1 MQFQSLLRA
10 SACVFAL
17 ASAAPALADEA
28 DSADAQ
34 TIVVTAPRLTTTP
47 TDAALAPGSGPATAP
62 DAAAF
67 IARLPG
73 AALVENGVLSG
84 QVQLRGMF
92 GERVLLRIN
101 GQHFATGGPNAMDPA
116 MHYAPMV
123 LVDRIELARGI
134 SPVRD
139 GPALAGGVN
148 VALKEV
154 RFGSSGSLAPQADV
168 TAQYRAADDSF
179 AAGGMVG
186 LANDRLRL
194 GVIASHER
202 GDDTRFPGGRIG
214 GTAYDRAVYGVQ
226 AGLRAG
232 PGELSLE
239 YRRQETGRAGNPPFA
254 MDIVYFHTDF
264 LRAGFKGQLADTVRL
279 VVHAHY
285 AGVDHRMN
293 NYSLRPA
300 PAPSAARQSDT
311 AARTLAA
318 GLALEIGSDT
328 RHLRLGADYEHV
340 DKQFQLYNPNTPA
353 FSIFPLDQARAS
365 RVGGYAEWR
374 GGLGPVEVE
383 AGVRVDAHMAATDA
397 PRFGTGVPAGPANLA
412 RAFAAADRH
421 WTGTTV
427 DGALRLWADMG
438 ADLGALTPRLT
449 LAHKNRVPSLV
460 ERFSWLPTEA
470 SGGLADGNIYVGN
483 VQLKAER
490 AWLAEVG
497 VDWQSNTAYARPAL
511 FWRRVHDYIQGAAYD
526 ATPGV
531 LDSPVEMVAAAS
543 GDATPLRF
551 ANVEAELW
559 GADVAFGT
567 KLAGPLR
574 LDGVASWVRG
584 RRVDIADPLY
594 RIAPASVRLALGW
607 DGARW
612 GLSLEGEGVAAQGR
626 VSATNSEQRSAGYVT
641 ASLHGHAL
649 LRDGVRI
656 DAGIENLFDRHY
668 VEHLSGYNRNG
679 FGDVTVGARLPGAG
693 RSAYLRLRVAFGG

>member
-1 MQFQSLLRA
+1 MPFHSLLRA
-10 SACVFAL
+10 SACLFAL
-17 ASAAPALADEA
+17 AAAAPAFADEA
-28 DSADAQ
+28 DADAR

-47 TDAALAPGSGPATAP
+47 TAEVVTANSQPATAP

-73 AALVENGVLSG
+73 AALVDNGVLSG

-92 GERVLLRIN
+92 GERILLRIN
-101 GQHFATGGPNAMDPA
+101 GQHFASGGPNAMDPA

-139 GPALAGGVN
+139 GPGLGGGVN
-148 VALKEV
+148 VSLKEV
-154 RFGSSGSLAPQADV
+154 RFAEGGSLAPQLDA
-168 TAQYRAADDSF
+168 TAQYRSADDSF
-179 AAGGMVG
+179 AIGGLAG
-186 LANDRLRL
+186 LANDKVRL
-194 GVIASHER
+194 GVFASREE

-214 GTAYDRAVYGVQ
+214 GTSYNRAVYGVQ

-232 PGELSLE
+232 PGELSVE

-264 LRAGFKGQLADTVRL
+264 LRAGFKGDLADGVRL
-279 VVHAHY
+279 DVHAHY
-285 AGVDHRMN
+285 AGVAHRMN

-300 PAPSAARQSDT
+300 PAPSATRQSDT
-311 AARTLAA
+311 TARTLGT
-318 GLALEIGSDT
+318 GLALEIGTDT
-328 RHLRLGADYEHV
+328 RHIRLGADFEHV
-340 DKQFQLYNPNTPA
+340 DKQYQLYNPNSPA
-353 FSIFPLDQARAS
+353 FSIFPLDKARSS
-365 RVGGYAEWR
+365 RFGGYAEWR
-374 GGLGPVEVE
+374 GALGGVEVE
-383 AGVRVDAHMAATDA
+383 AGGRVDAHRAATDA
-397 PRFGTGVPAGPANLA
+397 PRFGPGVPMGPANLA
-412 RAFAAADRH
+412 RAFAGADRQ

-427 DGALRLWADMG
+427 DGALRVWS
-438 ADLGALTPRLT
+438 DLGAFTPRLT
-449 LAHKNRVPSLV
+449 LAHKTRVPSLV

-490 AWLAEVG
+490 AWLAEAG
-497 VDWQSNTAYARPAL
+497 FDWSNGSAYARPAV
-511 FWRRVHDYIQGAAYD
+511 FWRRVHDYIQGVAYD

-531 LDSPVEMVAAAS
+531 LDTPVEMVAAAS

-594 RIAPASVRLALGW
+594 RIAPASLRLALGW
-607 DGARW
+607 DGSNW
-612 GLSLEGEGVAAQGR
+612 GLSLEGEGVAAQNR
-626 VSATNSEQRSAGYVT
+626 VSVTNSEQRSTGYVT
-641 ASLHGHAL
+641 AALHGHVV

-656 DAGIENLFDRHY
+656 DAGVENLFDRHY

-679 FGDVTVGARLPGAG
+679 FGDVAAGARLPGAG
-693 RSAYLRLRVAFGG
+693 RSAYLRLRVAFEG

>member
-1 MQFQSLLRA
+1 MQFHTLLRA
-10 SACVFAL
+10 SACLAAL
-17 ASAAPALADEA
+17 AAAAPALADEA

-47 TDAALAPGSGPATAP
+47 TDAALARDSEPATAP

-84 QVQLRGMF
+84 QVQLRGLF

-101 GQHFATGGPNAMDPA
+101 GQQFATGGPNAMDPA

-123 LVDRIELARGI
+123 LVDRMELARGI

-154 RFGSSGSLAPQADV
+154 RFGSAGGLAPQVDV
-168 TAQYRAADDSF
+168 TAQYRSVDDSF
-179 AAGGMVG
+179 AVGGLVG
-186 LANDRLRL
+186 VANDTLRL

-202 GDDTRFPGGRIG
+202 GDDTRFPGGRRIG
-214 GTAYDRAVYGVQ
+214 GTSYDRAVYGVQ
-226 AGLRAG
+226 AGLRTG

-239 YRRQETGRAGNPPFA
+239 YRRQETGASGNPPFA

-264 LRAGFKGQLADTVRL
+264 LRAGFKGELADNVKL
-279 VVHAHY
+279 DVHAHY

-300 PAPSAARQSDT
+300 PALSATRQSDT
-311 AARTLAA
+311 TARTLAT
-318 GLALEIGSDT
+318 GLALEIGTPT
-328 RHLRLGADYEHV
+328 RHVRLGADYEHI
-340 DKQFQLYNPNTPA
+340 DKQFQIYNPNMPT
-353 FSIFPLDQARAS
+353 FSIHPLDKARSS
-365 RVGGYAEWR
+365 RVGGYAELR
-374 GGLGPVEVE
+374 SGFGPVEIE

-397 PRFGTGVPAGPANLA
+397 PRVGTGVPMGPTNLA
-412 RAFAAADRH
+412 LAFAAADRQ

-427 DGALRLWADMG
+427 DGALRIW
-438 ADLGALTPRLT
+438 ADLGALTPRFT
-449 LAHKNRVPSLV
+449 LAHKTRVPSLV

-470 SGGLADGNIYVGN
+470 SGGLADGNIYVGDT
-483 VQLKAER
+483 QLKPER
-490 AWLAEVG
+490 AWLVEAG
-497 VDWQSNTAYARPAL
+497 LDWQSGTAYARPAL
-511 FWRRVHDYIQGAAYD
+511 FWRRINDYIQGVPYD

-531 LDSPVEMVAAAS
+531 INTPVEMVAAAS
-543 GDATPLRF
+543 GDPTPLRF
-551 ANVEAELW
+551 ANVAAELW
-559 GADVAFGT
+559 GADVAFGA

-584 RRVDIADPLY
+584 RRVDIADSLY
-594 RIAPASVRLALGW
+594 RIAPAAVRLALGW
-607 DGARW
+607 DAARW
-612 GLSLEGEGVAAQGR
+612 GLSLEGEAVAAQDR
-626 VSATNSEQRSAGYVT
+626 VSAANSEQRSTGYVT
-641 ASLHGHAL
+641 ASLHGHVL
-649 LRDGVRI
+649 PRDGVRI
-656 DAGIENLFDRHY
+656 DAGVENLFDRHY

-679 FGDVTVGARLPGAG
+679 LGDVPLGARLPGAG